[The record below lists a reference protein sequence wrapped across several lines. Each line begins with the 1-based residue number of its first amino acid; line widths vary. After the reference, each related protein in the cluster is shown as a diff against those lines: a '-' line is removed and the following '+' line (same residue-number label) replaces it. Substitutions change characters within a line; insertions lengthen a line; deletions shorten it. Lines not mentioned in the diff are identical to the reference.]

1 MADPNHANPP
11 FVPARTPDPIPTNP
25 ADGLKGLMVQPG
37 GGQ

>member
-11 FVPARTPDPIPTNP
+11 FVPSRPENPLPIDPST
-25 ADGLKGLMVQPG
+25 GLRGMLLPPE